1 MPPRPPTAGRNSRRR
16 PGPVMP
22 GGWVWLV
29 LLGIVVV
36 LLVMF
41 GTNGS
46 NRVESGEFYKL
57 LTENKLKKVTLIGT
71 DRILAEVKSDAVEG
85 LSPEVKSK
93 LSKKS
98 EFLVD
103 RAKGDEKLLFDAL
116 NQAKVR
122 WEQKDEPMG
131 WVGQAF

>member
-36 LLVMF
+36 WLVMF

-46 NRVESGEFYKL
+46 NRVESGDFYKL
-57 LTENKLKKVTLIGT
+57 LAENKLNHVTLIGT
-71 DRILAEVKSDAVEG
+71 DRILAEVKPEAVDG
-85 LSPEVKSK
+85 LDSKVKDK
-93 LSKKS
+93 LSKKN

-103 RAKGDEKLLFDAL
+103 RAKGD
-116 NQAKVR
+116 
-122 WEQKDEPMG
+122 
-131 WVGQAF
+131 